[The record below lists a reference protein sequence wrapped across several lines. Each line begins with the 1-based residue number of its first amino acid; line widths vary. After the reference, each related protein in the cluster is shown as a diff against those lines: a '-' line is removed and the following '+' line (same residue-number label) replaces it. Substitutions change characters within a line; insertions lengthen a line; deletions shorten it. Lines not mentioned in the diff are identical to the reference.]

1 MYDLAVTK
9 DLKNFADALSGAC
22 SEELA
27 ILHPLSVRYY
37 LLYILYITLSDRA
50 SLFDFITEGFYCVS
64 FT

>member
-1 MYDLAVTK
+1 MYDLAVTE
-9 DLKNFADALSGAC
+9 DLRIFADALSGAY

-37 LLYILYITLSDRA
+37 LLYILYTTLSDRA
-50 SLFDFITEGFYCVS
+50 SLFDSITEGFYCVS